1 MCEEEKTEI
10 ENLKRALANEQ
21 ARNEELKRKI
31 DELEEYIDKLKD
43 KCQDIIV
50 KTIFK
55 LKAEG
60 TGKKA
65 KVQNENEILP
75 KEQSE

>member
-31 DELEEYIDKLKD
+31 DELEGYIDKLKD

-60 TGKKA
+60 MGKKA